1 MKKSIMGLTAA
12 AAVLAFSAIGFA
24 AYGPGGGMG
33 PGGPGGLCGRG
44 PGAKTMTAE
53 EKQDFVDFQGKRLN
67 LMKENLADDVKAGRL
82 SQKEA
87 DARLVLMQERFER
100 MKKDD
105 FARKPLTDA
114 DREQMKARHL
124 KMVGLHKEFLQKQ
137 VAAGRLTQ
145 EEADKRINWM
155 TERADGKHERR
166 GHRHGGQGPM
176 GPMGGGAPGEC
187 PRAQV
192 QQ

>member
-1 MKKSIMGLTAA
+1 MKKTIMGLTAA

-24 AYGPGGGMG
+24 AYGPGHGMGSGMG
-33 PGGPGGLCGRG
+33 PGGWGA
-44 PGAKTMTAE
+44 GAKTMTAE
-53 EKQDFVDFQGKRLN
+53 EKQDFIEFQNKRLK
-67 LMKENLADDVKAGRL
+67 LMKENMAEDVKAGRL

-105 FARKPLTDA
+105 FNRKQFTEA
-114 DREQMKARHL
+114 DREQMKARHE

-155 TERADGKHERR
+155 SERANGQHEGR

-176 GPMGGGAPGEC
+176 GPMGGGVPGDC
-187 PRAQV
+187 PRAQA